1 MLKLKWCVTSALRVG
16 KQVQGVSVLINKRNI
31 IQNKKTRTT
40 HRHDTETVTPGDGT
54 KASEK
59 YREGNQES
67 DESR

>member
-16 KQVQGVSVLINKRNI
+16 KQVQGVSVLIDKRNI

-40 HRHDTETVTPGDGT
+40 HRHDTGTETVTPGDRT

-59 YREGNQES
+59 YREGKS
-67 DESR
+67 GK